1 MPGRSYY
8 DLRAPIS
15 HITSSL
21 KGGLIVVDPVYRT
34 LHTTKHDQ
42 LSSILWVF
50 AEASLVAGALG
61 FGKVLEDLPDKG
73 TIQPAGRIHATPS
86 TIMSL
91 SSIPHTLWLL
101 YVDNLVNYKADSW
114 VYSIASTCRL
124 LAFAII
130 IPFILLTLLV
140 R

>member
-1 MPGRSYY
+1 
-8 DLRAPIS
+8 
-15 HITSSL
+15 
-21 KGGLIVVDPVYRT
+21 
-34 LHTTKHDQ
+34 
-42 LSSILWVF
+42 
-50 AEASLVAGALG
+50 
-61 FGKVLEDLPDKG
+61 
-73 TIQPAGRIHATPS
+73 
-86 TIMSL
+86 MSL

-114 VYSIASTCRL
+114 VYSVASTCRL